1 MSSTVHEFSH
11 LPRSGAAASVRASD
25 RHEGSETAPGCGDEP
40 CVGVIYN
47 PRSHRNKGQDL
58 DCSASPHIFVAQP
71 GIRDQLPQALADFA
85 ARKID
90 LLIING
96 GDGTVRDVLT
106 SGQTIFGDNWP
117 AVAVLPKGKTNALT
131 VDLEAPTDWSIGA
144 AVEAFRNG
152 RRIKRSPIAIQPAG
166 EPEAQVLGFILG
178 AGAFTLGTQAG
189 QSAHK
194 LGAFNSLAVA
204 VTAGWGVLQALF
216 GSRKNPWR
224 RGVQMDL
231 RLSPGGAA
239 LEHSGQGDPAR
250 RQLLLAST
258 LERMPAG
265 IKPFGHL
272 QKGLKLAVLD
282 QISRRNTALLP
293 LVVAGW
299 NPKDMRERGFHRVA
313 ATGFTIELDEAFILD
328 GEAFP
333 PGRYEVTTG
342 PELSFVAP
350 PA

>member
-1 MSSTVHEFSH
+1 MSSSVHEFSH
-11 LPRSGAAASVRASD
+11 LPRSDHAVAAEKGMGAPEVLAAGR
-25 RHEGSETAPGCGDEP
+25 GDEP

-47 PRSHRNKGQDL
+47 PRSHRNRGQDL
-58 DCSASPHIFVAQP
+58 DCGTSPHIFVAQP
-71 GIRDQLPQALADFA
+71 GNRDQLPAALKDFA
-85 ARKID
+85 ERKVD

-106 SGQTIFGDNWP
+106 SGQAIFGDNWP
-117 AVAVLPKGKTNALT
+117 AIAVLPKGKTNALT
-131 VDLEAPTDWSIGA
+131 VDLDAPSDWSIPA
-144 AVEAFRNG
+144 AVAAFRDG
-152 RRIKRSPIAIQPAG
+152 RRIVRAPMVIQPTVDPDAC
-166 EPEAQVLGFILG
+166 VLGFILG

-194 LGAFNSLAVA
+194 LGAFNSLAVG
-204 VTAGWGVLQALF
+204 VTAAWGVLQAVF
-216 GSRKNPWR
+216 GSRQNPWR
-224 RGVQMDL
+224 RGVEMEL
-231 RLSPGGAA
+231 HLKPGGAA
-239 LEHSGQGDPAR
+239 LAHSGQGDPKR
-250 RQLLLAST
+250 RQLLFAST

-282 QISRRNTALLP
+282 QITRRTTALLP
-293 LVVAGW
+293 FIVAGW
-299 NPKDMRERGFHRVA
+299 TPKDLRERGFHRVVA
-313 ATGFTIELDEAFILD
+313 SGFTMELDEPFILD

-333 PGRYEVTTG
+333 AGRYEVSTG